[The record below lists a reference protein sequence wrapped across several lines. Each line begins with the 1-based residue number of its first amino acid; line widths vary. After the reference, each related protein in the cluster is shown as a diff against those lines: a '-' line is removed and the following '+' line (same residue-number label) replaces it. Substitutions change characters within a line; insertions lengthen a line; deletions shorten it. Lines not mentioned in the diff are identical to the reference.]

1 MSCEV
6 GADMTERP
14 IRGMRGERVYLRP
27 LEPDDAELIHRW
39 YEDTRLQTLM
49 GDSPLSLAARR
60 QRYEGA
66 AKSDGPDVFRFVI
79 CRLDDD
85 RPIGRTDV
93 FAIDRQNGS
102 CAFGIAIGEPESW
115 GQGLGTDA
123 VNALVDF
130 AFGQLRL
137 ERVWLGTSDDNE
149 RAQAAYRKAGFTL
162 EGTLRH
168 AFYQDGHWTDEL
180 RMAMLRDEWAA
191 LPRPRS
197 WELAARVAKPE
208 GRDTRGE

>member
-1 MSCEV
+1 MSCVV
-6 GADMTERP
+6 GADVTKRP
-14 IRGMRGERVYLRP
+14 IRGLRGERVYLRP
-27 LEPDDAELIHRW
+27 LEPDDAELIHGW

-49 GDSPLSLAARR
+49 GDPPLSLAARR
-60 QRYEGA
+60 QRYEEA

-93 FAIDRQNGS
+93 FAIDRLNGS
-102 CAFGIAIGEPESW
+102 CAFGIAIGDPASW
-115 GQGLGTDA
+115 GGGMGTDA

-130 AFGQLRL
+130 AFGQLRM

-162 EGTLRH
+162 EGTMRH
-168 AFYQDGHWTDEL
+168 AYYQDGRWSDEL
-180 RMAMLRDEWAA
+180 RMAILRDEWAA

-197 WELAARVAKPE
+197 WELAARAAEPDDGGARAE
-208 GRDTRGE
+208 